1 MNSENK
7 IIENKGSNIIL
18 YSIVGVIFLTTLY
31 TIHTINLK
39 LSSTVEESYINFL
52 LTTISSSFGGGMY
65 SHAFLPLILILLIV
79 IFKIIIEKTSNIGGY
94 AGKVSSFLSK
104 KVLTLASNFFLI
116 LVTLFS
122 ALMVYSK
129 YKLITGYQIF
139 GGNFIVD
146 CIMIVSLLILIFTK
160 KYN

>member
-39 LSSTVEESYINFL
+39 LSSTVEESYINLL
-52 LTTISSSFGGGMY
+52 LTMISSSFGGTY

-94 AGKVSSFLSK
+94 AGKISSFLSK
-104 KVLTLASNFFLI
+104 KVLTLVSNFFLI
-116 LVTLFS
+116 LVTLYS

-129 YKLITGYQIF
+129 YKMITGYQIL

>member
-7 IIENKGSNIIL
+7 IIENKGSNI
-18 YSIVGVIFLTTLY
+18 
-31 TIHTINLK
+31 
-39 LSSTVEESYINFL
+39 
-52 LTTISSSFGGGMY
+52 
-65 SHAFLPLILILLIV
+65 
-79 IFKIIIEKTSNIGGY
+79 GGY
-94 AGKVSSFLSK
+94 AGKISSFLSK
-104 KVLTLASNFFLI
+104 KVLTLASNFLLI

-146 CIMIVSLLILIFTK
+146 CIMIVSLIILIFTK